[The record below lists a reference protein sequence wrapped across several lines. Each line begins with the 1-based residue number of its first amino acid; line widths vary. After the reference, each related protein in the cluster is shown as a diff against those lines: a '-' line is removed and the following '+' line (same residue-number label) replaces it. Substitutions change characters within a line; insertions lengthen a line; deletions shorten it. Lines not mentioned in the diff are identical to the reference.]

1 MIESKKSEE
10 IWFCADSD
18 GEKMFKGTEPLRWRV
33 AARIPQDI
41 ELWTGNGEEGI
52 DYEVIALP
60 SGFIK
65 KLLGLSLS
73 WSDSPVKYTFG
84 DSYLDKCIV
93 ERRKRYDAVKQ
104 GLTYSYEDTDV
115 FLRNLMDDHSTS
127 LRPSRFLNIISSFL
141 DQEEKRTCC
150 AGFIQLK
157 CFKHIAVY
165 GKYYACLDKTGKLC
179 RVKAGSD
186 EWDNNVSYVNPR
198 MDLGE
203 LSDILYNIN
212 NPEENE

>member
-1 MIESKKSEE
+1 MIENKKNEE
-10 IWFCADSD
+10 IWFCVDSD
-18 GEKMFKGTEPLRWRV
+18 GEKMFKGIEPLRWKAV
-33 AARIPQDI
+33 ARIPQDI
-41 ELWTGNGEEGI
+41 ELWTGVGEEGV
-52 DYEVIALP
+52 DYEIVNLP

-65 KLLGLSLS
+65 KLFNLNLG
-73 WSDSPVKYTFG
+73 WHDNPVKC
-84 DSYLDKCIV
+84 DLNNSWNEDPLDKL
-93 ERRKRYDAVKQ
+93 KRYNGVKK
-104 GLTYSYEDTDV
+104 GLTYSYEDTDA
-115 FLRNLMDDHSTS
+115 FLKTLMDDPSTS
-127 LRPSRFLNIISSFL
+127 LSPSRFLNIISSFL

-198 MDLGE
+198 MDLGV
-203 LSDILYNIN
+203 LSDMLYNIN